1 MHAPS
6 TASQE
11 GAAPG
16 KGALGATA
24 AFDCLRIRTEGS
36 HRLVNDALG
45 IDLTS
50 LKGVKVWSE
59 QKGLTL
65 GLAYRF

>member
-11 GAAPG
+11 GADPG

-24 AFDCLRIRTEGS
+24 AFDHLRIQTEGS
-36 HRLVNDALG
+36 RRLVNDTFG

-65 GLAYRF
+65 GLACRV